1 MYVCRLWEEVG
12 LTRVDSCRHKENMQT
27 PDRAQPDGGFKPLA
41 VRQTLK
47 GILKKLFAAVSWIFY
62 VFTVLKIRQQHRLLQ
77 QVLMIVVAVQVSFMT
92 EFYGQGR
99 WIFVLGL
106 SQVKCMLFI
115 FTSWITVRKQ
125 QKDSCSL
132 LFFYRRATAQKMS
145 CRRYTHVPST
155 SYHWIFIF
163 DQ

>member
-1 MYVCRLWEEVG
+1 
-12 LTRVDSCRHKENMQT
+12 MQT
-27 PDRAQPDGGFKPLA
+27 PDRTQPDGGFKPLA
-41 VRQTLK
+41 VRQALK
-47 GILKKLFAAVSWIFY
+47 GILKKAICSCFINFLCIYCFKNTATAQANFC
-62 VFTVLKIRQQHRLLQ
+62 TNHLLLQ

-132 LFFYRRATAQKMS
+132 LFFYHRATAQKMS
-145 CRRYTHVPST
+145 CRRDTHVPSA
-155 SYHWIFIF
+155 SYH
-163 DQ
+163 